1 MTLNDKSNSS
11 DHDESGDTS
20 VLTLSA
26 MQKQQEKKQTGN
38 PKSEKQPRNK
48 GRIVNEVD
56 GNKKLLEAFLA
67 EMAKPELHESIA
79 ACFPKAFR
87 KDDDRGIARAA
98 IWAGALG
105 SMAREN
111 VEITRCSLKSV
122 TGALRLCAQM
132 GLEPGPLGLVHI
144 MPRYNSDFGEYEV
157 EMRIGYR
164 GYLEL
169 MRRPGNVG
177 DIDAVIVHEHDDFS
191 LKKKSVVAGGR
202 LMYIW
207 DLEHK
212 PFLGKDPGEKIAVYA
227 TVNILD
233 GDAHIEMMQ
242 AHDIERI
249 KEMTKTRDDKNQVA
263 GAWVEHESEMWR
275 VAVIRRLRKWVQM
288 SSEISLAETVDNLI
302 DVGERQGL
310 DTFAEGD
317 MQKLM
322 SNYNA
327 TSAKKIER
335 GFRGRDNGKQQQM
348 NFEETA

>member
-1 MTLNDKSNSS
+1 MTLIDKS
-11 DHDESGDTS
+11 SGGDQDTS
-20 VLTLSA
+20 TDVLTLSG
-26 MQKQQEKKQTGN
+26 MQQQQEQKKT
-38 PKSEKQPRNK
+38 EKGEKPPRNK
-48 GRIVNEVD
+48 GRIVNQAD
-56 GNKKLLEAFLA
+56 ANKKLLEAFIE

-87 KDDDRGIARAA
+87 QDDDRGIGRAA

-111 VEITRCSLKSV
+111 VEVTRCSIKSV
-122 TGALRLCAQM
+122 IGALRLCAQL

-144 MPRYNSDFGEYEV
+144 MPKYNSDFGEYEV

-177 DIDAVIVHEHDDFS
+177 DIDAVIVYEKDKFT
-191 LKKKSVVAGGR
+191 LKKKSVVASGR

-207 DLEHK
+207 DLEHA
-212 PFLGKDPGEKIAVYA
+212 PFVGEDPGEKIAVYA

-233 GDAHIEMMQ
+233 SDAHIEMMQ
-242 AHDIERI
+242 KHDIERV

-263 GAWVEHESEMWR
+263 GAWVEHEGEMWR

-288 SSEISLAETVDNLI
+288 SSEISLAETVDNMI

-317 MQKLM
+317 MKKLM
-322 SNYNA
+322 SNYHA
-327 TSAKKIER
+327 TSAKKVER
-335 GFRGRDNGKQQQM
+335 GFRTGNNTQQQQI
-348 NFEETA
+348 NFEETV